1 MTDKLDYGG
10 AVRLFL
16 YKQQALAWA
25 KGRQKRFVDD
35 GEEIGAM
42 PLKVWHPKGVIG
54 FRKAIVLGFTGV
66 GLDPFTDDPQFV
78 MEKVMEAWVE
88 WSIKPQVTSRSVI
101 HNLIMDA
108 RVHA

>member
-1 MTDKLDYGG
+1 M
-10 AVRLFL
+10 
-16 YKQQALAWA
+16 
-25 KGRQKRFVDD
+25 DD

-54 FRKAIVLGFTGV
+54 FRKAIVLGFRGHLHDPHKDEPGV
-66 GLDPFTDDPQFV
+66 GLDPVTDDPQFV
-78 MEKVMEAWVE
+78 MDKVMEDWVE